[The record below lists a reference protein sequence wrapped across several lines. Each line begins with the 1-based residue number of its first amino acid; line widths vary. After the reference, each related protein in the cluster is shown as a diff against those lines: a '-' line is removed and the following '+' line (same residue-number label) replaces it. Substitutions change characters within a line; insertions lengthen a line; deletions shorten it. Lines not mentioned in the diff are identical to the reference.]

1 MINWQCFL
9 NLAMEI
15 GQCFRIVSLETGQ
28 RFQIV
33 SLEQGNV
40 MIESIA
46 LFPRTRFGSV
56 ALFPW
61 PNSGSV
67 ASLSCP
73 KLGNIATFW
82 RKCSTRLEPFYEFF
96 THLELEFLNFIYHSW
111 IRKHSSLTYQKLVN
125 QFRVPLRETNAS
137 IFHFPCIFE
146 QTLCTI
152 FPFLLSIFQGLIFW
166 DSFHNFQNFFPLYS
180 DSHFLNSF
188 QISNIFYS
196 ETTMPHNRR
205 VFKNTS
211 YKCYVNCS

>member
-1 MINWQCFL
+1 MINWQHFL
-9 NLAMEI
+9 NLAMKI
-15 GQCFRIVSLETGQ
+15 GQ

-33 SLEQGNV
+33 SLELGNV
-40 MIESIA
+40 MKESIA

-61 PNSGSV
+61 PNLGSV

-125 QFRVPLRETNAS
+125 QFRDPLSHLKLSTNFAYS
-137 IFHFPCIFE
+137 TKFYV
-146 QTLCTI
+146 TTNLWNYN
-152 FPFLLSIFQGLIFW
+152 G
-166 DSFHNFQNFFPLYS
+166 SFN
-180 DSHFLNSF
+180 
-188 QISNIFYS
+188 NI
-196 ETTMPHNRR
+196 
-205 VFKNTS
+205 
-211 YKCYVNCS
+211 

>member
-1 MINWQCFL
+1 MKISKRVQVSCYVSFRKWQRFLILDMINWQCFL
-9 NLAMEI
+9 NLAMKI
-15 GQCFRIVSLETGQ
+15 GQRFRIVSLETGQ
-28 RFQIV
+28 CFQIV
-33 SLEQGNV
+33 SLEPGNV

-61 PNSGSV
+61 PNLGSV

-125 QFRVPLRETNAS
+125 QFRVPLTLS
-137 IFHFPCIFE
+137 VMGYLTVIFSWGGVLKTHSLKPDL
-146 QTLCTI
+146 TL
-152 FPFLLSIFQGLIFW
+152 
-166 DSFHNFQNFFPLYS
+166 
-180 DSHFLNSF
+180 
-188 QISNIFYS
+188 SNHYANH
-196 ETTMPHNRR
+196 TM
-205 VFKNTS
+205 
-211 YKCYVNCS
+211 

>member
-1 MINWQCFL
+1 MLKNYIFIFRNSRWNFKNHFLSWSKLKKKVQVSCYVSFRKWQRFLILDMINWQCFL

-15 GQCFRIVSLETGQ
+15 GQRFQIVSLETGQ
-28 RFQIV
+28 CFQIV

-61 PNSGSV
+61 PNLGSV

-96 THLELEFLNFIYHSW
+96 THLEHEFLSSEKRSFWDYVFIIPSELPSFLPNYSSFLPN
-111 IRKHSSLTYQKLVN
+111 HSS
-125 QFRVPLRETNAS
+125 
-137 IFHFPCIFE
+137 
-146 QTLCTI
+146 I
-152 FPFLLSIFQGLIFW
+152 FPSEFLIF
-166 DSFHNFQNFFPLYS
+166 P
-180 DSHFLNSF
+180 
-188 QISNIFYS
+188 S
-196 ETTMPHNRR
+196 ESASSLPNHRDT
-205 VFKNTS
+205 
-211 YKCYVNCS
+211 